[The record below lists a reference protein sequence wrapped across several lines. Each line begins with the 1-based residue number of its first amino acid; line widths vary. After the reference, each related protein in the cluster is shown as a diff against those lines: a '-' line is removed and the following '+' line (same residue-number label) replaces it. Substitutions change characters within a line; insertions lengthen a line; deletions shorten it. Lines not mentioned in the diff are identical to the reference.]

1 MPIDLNDADVKAA
14 IKAEADKLA
23 AEKIE
28 AETGGLKSKNTELL
42 DEVKA
47 LKKKFEG
54 IDPEEH
60 KRLKG
65 EKREKEDKES
75 DPVQLRKRIEEE
87 FTPKLTDAEKRAA
100 EAEAKLAANTI
111 DSQLTAALAEAGV
124 AKEFLRAVKA
134 DLGSSRKV
142 EVTDNGV
149 IVDGKPVGDFVKAW
163 AQTDGK
169 AFIAAP
175 DNAGGGGKGGGGG
188 GASTKKA
195 SEMNAAEKAEFIRE
209 KGSQAYREKV
219 DNEQKA
225 Q

>member
-1 MPIDLNDADVKAA
+1 MGIDLNDADVKAA
-14 IKAEADKLA
+14 IKAEADKLV

-28 AETGGLKSKNTELL
+28 AETGGLKAKNTELL
-42 DEVKA
+42 DEVKT

-54 IDPEEH
+54 VDPDEF
-60 KRLKG
+60 KRLKDA
-65 EKREKEDKES
+65 KRDKDDKDS

-100 EAEAKLAANTI
+100 DAEAKLAENTI

-169 AFIAAP
+169 PFIAAP
-175 DNAGGGGKGGGGG
+175 DNSGGGGKGGADG
-188 GASTKKA
+188 GATGKKS
-195 SEMNAAEKAEFIRE
+195 SEMTDAEKIAFMREHGVDKWRE
-209 KGSQAYREKV
+209 KLN
-219 DNEQKA
+219 NES
-225 Q
+225 